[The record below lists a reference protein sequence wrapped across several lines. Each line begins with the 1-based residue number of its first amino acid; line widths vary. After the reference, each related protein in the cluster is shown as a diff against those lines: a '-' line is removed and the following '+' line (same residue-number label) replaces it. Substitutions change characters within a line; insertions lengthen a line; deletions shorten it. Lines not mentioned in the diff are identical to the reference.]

1 MTFHERPRLPRGFT
15 CAARNIGLKQD
26 APDLALFH
34 SSVPAAAAA
43 LFTRNHV
50 VGGPVTVGREL
61 MARKAPVLRGIVA
74 NSKVSNVGMGDEGIA
89 DARRMGA
96 AAARELECPPE
107 QVLMSST
114 GVIGRKLPIE
124 KIEAGLA
131 GMSGDLQDDPLVGAR
146 GIMTTDTHPKALSCD
161 VGDAV
166 LTIVAKGS
174 GMIEPNLATCLIYI
188 FTDAALP
195 SGSLDGLLRD
205 AVDVSFNML
214 SVDSDTSTSDTC
226 VLMANGL
233 AGDVGEDEF
242 AAVLTSACVRMAEI
256 MARDG
261 EGATK
266 LLRSKVTGAADR
278 ADARRVA
285 KSIINSPLV
294 KTMAFGADPN
304 LGRVL
309 MAIGKCFDCRI
320 EPARLSV
327 KLNGVR
333 VYDSGQRVE
342 IGNEAELRALLAG
355 DPVDVEVDLGL
366 GGGSATGFGCDL
378 THGYIDENAAYY
390 SS

>member
-1 MTFHERPRLPRGFT
+1 MDFHQPPRLPRGFS
-15 CAARNIGLKQD
+15 CAARNIGLKAD
-26 APDLALFH
+26 APDLALFY
-34 SSVPAAAAA
+34 SEADADAAA

-50 VGGPVTVGREL
+50 VGAPVALGREL
-61 MARKAPVLRGIVA
+61 MRGGRLRAIVA
-74 NSKVSNVGMGDEGIA
+74 NSKVANVGMGEEGMA

-96 AAARELECPPE
+96 AAARELGVPAE

-131 GMSGDLQDDPLVGAR
+131 GMKAELQSDPLVGAR
-146 GIMTTDTHPKALSCD
+146 GIMTTDTHPKAISCT

-174 GMIEPNLATCLIYI
+174 GMVEPNLATVLIYG
-188 FTDAALP
+188 FTDARLP
-195 SGSLDGLLRD
+195 AGTLDGLLRD
-205 AVDVSFNML
+205 AADVSFNML

-233 AGDVGEDEF
+233 AGEVDEDEF
-242 AAVLTSACVRMAEI
+242 GAALTTACIRMAEI

-266 LLRSKVTGAADR
+266 LLRARVTGAADR

-294 KTMAFGADPN
+294 KTMAYGADPN

-309 MAIGKCFDCRI
+309 MAIGKCFDCQVDA
-320 EPARLSV
+320 ARLSV
-327 KLNGVR
+327 RLNGVP
-333 VYDSGQRVE
+333 VYDRGRRVDVS
-342 IGNEAELRALLAG
+342 NEAELRKLLAG
-355 DPVDVEVDLGL
+355 DPVDVEADLGL
-366 GGGSATGFGCDL
+366 GDGAATAFGCDL
-378 THGYIDENAAYY
+378 TPGYIDENAAYY

>member
-1 MTFHERPRLPRGFT
+1 MDFHPQPRLPRGFS
-15 CAARNIGLKQD
+15 CAARNIGLKES
-26 APDLALFH
+26 APDLALFY
-34 SSVPAAAAA
+34 SAVDAETAA

-50 VGGPVTVGREL
+50 VGAPVAVGREML
-61 MARKAPVLRGIVA
+61 AGGGTLRAIVA

-96 AAARELECPPE
+96 AAARELGVPVEH
-107 QVLMSST
+107 VLMSST
-114 GVIGRKLPIE
+114 GVIGRRLPIE
-124 KIEAGLA
+124 RIEAGLA
-131 GMSGDLQDDPLVGAR
+131 GMKADLQDDPVVGAR
-146 GIMTTDTHPKALSCD
+146 GIMTTDTHPKALSCA

-174 GMIEPNLATCLIYI
+174 GMVEPNLATVLIYI
-188 FTDAALP
+188 FTDAKLP
-195 SGSLDGLLRD
+195 GGLLDRLLRD

-233 AGDVGEDEF
+233 AGAVDPDAFG
-242 AAVLTSACVRMAEI
+242 AALTAAGIRMAEI

-266 LLRSKVTGAADR
+266 LLRARITGAAGRD
-278 ADARRVA
+278 DARRIA

-294 KTMAFGADPN
+294 KTMAYGADPN

-309 MAIGKCFDCRI
+309 MAIGKCFDCRVD
-320 EPARLSV
+320 PTRLSV
-327 KLNGVR
+327 RLNGVP
-333 VYDSGQRVE
+333 VYDRGRRVDVS
-342 IGNEAELRALLAG
+342 NEAELRALLAG
-355 DPVDVEVDLGL
+355 DPVDVEADLGL
-366 GGGSATGFGCDL
+366 GDGAATAFGCDL
-378 THGYIDENAAYY
+378 TPGYIDENAAYY

>member
-1 MTFHERPRLPRGFT
+1 MIFHERPRLPRGFA
-15 CAARNIGLKQD
+15 CAARNIGLKES
-26 APDLALFH
+26 APDLALFY
-34 SSVPAAAAA
+34 SSAPAAAAA

-50 VGGPVTVGREL
+50 VGAPVTVGREL
-61 MARKAPVLRGIVA
+61 IRGGVLRAIVA

-96 AAARELECPPE
+96 AAARELGVPVEH
-107 QVLMSST
+107 VLMSST
-114 GVIGRKLPIE
+114 GVIGRRLPVE
-124 KIEAGLA
+124 KIEAGLV
-131 GMSGDLQDDPLVGAR
+131 GMKQELGDDPVAGVR
-146 GIMTTDTHPKALSCD
+146 GIMTTDTRPKALSCD
-161 VGDAV
+161 IGPAV

-174 GMIEPNLATCLIYI
+174 GMVEPNLATVLIYL
-188 FTDAALP
+188 FTDAAIP
-195 SGSLDGLLRD
+195 PASLDGLLR
-205 AVDVSFNML
+205 AAADVSFNML

-233 AGDVGEDEF
+233 AGKVDEDDF
-242 AAVLTSACVRMAEI
+242 AAALTAACIRMAEL

-261 EGATK
+261 EGASK
-266 LLRSKVTGAADR
+266 LLRARVTGAADR

-294 KTMAFGADPN
+294 KTMAYGADPN

-309 MAIGKCFDCRI
+309 MAVGKCFESRVD
-320 EPARLSV
+320 PATLSV
-327 KLNGVR
+327 RLNGVP
-333 VYDSGQRVE
+333 VYDSGRRVE
-342 IGNEAELRALLAG
+342 IGNEAELRVLLAG

-366 GGGSATGFGCDL
+366 GDGAATAFGCDL